1 MEKGSKR
8 ATSMESSLRNILHS
22 NEADFDPQFRPRGP
36 LSVPDQAS
44 ASSFEP
50 LEADNALPES
60 KKRAATRIKSSYPR
74 KRAIQA
80 CQKCRVRRTKCNN
93 ERPSCSS
100 CLAIG
105 AECTYTEGD
114 HSRYV
119 FRRQIFGPKAQTK
132 AIILTGTASILQ
144 AWQYWTN

>member
-1 MEKGSKR
+1 MENRLNSV
-8 ATSMESSLRNILHS
+8 TSMESSLRNILHS
-22 NEADFDPQFRPRGP
+22 NEADFDPQNRPRGH
-36 LSVPDQAS
+36 LSVPVQAN

-119 FRRQIFGPKAQTK
+119 FGRHIFGIKTQLMT
-132 AIILTGTASILQ
+132 IILTGTALILRVSLS
-144 AWQYWTN
+144 WTN

>member
-1 MEKGSKR
+1 MNNV
-8 ATSMESSLRNILHS
+8 ASMESSLRNILHA
-22 NEADFDPQFRPRGP
+22 NEID
-36 LSVPDQAS
+36 
-44 ASSFEP
+44 FEP
-50 LEADNALPES
+50 QIRSHGHLPVSGNTNTATLEADNALPES

-119 FRRQIFGPKAQTK
+119 RCGISSVLYLIQRPLSLIRIAL
-132 AIILTGTASILQ
+132 ILRVSQ
-144 AWQYWTN
+144 SWTS